1 MQENPF
7 ADTVP
12 THFAIAATVYTNP
25 LQQLQKE
32 TKTKRS
38 KLMFAVGDY
47 GNGKSHALERLKND
61 INIAESTKLAIYS
74 SAFATK
80 TLRGVYEQIAS
91 ELMSGKYDKLDNS
104 SDNRTAMETKGI
116 PEKIVNLFYRDNL
129 FRSKE
134 DVRPD
139 LQFGKIV
146 SSSVDVINF
155 ICALSVLVD
164 QFILM
169 IDDIEEAATLDRNER
184 KVFFGY
190 LRGLYD
196 QAVRGDHNILVLL
209 TFTPNKLKLLQ
220 ADRLDFYERMD
231 IEIDFKKPTIKEIID
246 IVEKRLEISGLEK
259 YKFTDKVLKET
270 YENTNSIR
278 DMFNNLRKAL
288 DIAEAK
294 GEKKIN
300 EIEIKKQKVTRPLE
314 IRGSKPADDAI
325 LAVLKKQE
333 GLLAGD
339 IVKSTGKSNPWI
351 RHRLADLVK
360 EGIITKQQ
368 IARNKPARY
377 YLAKEKKE

>member
-1 MQENPF
+1 
-7 ADTVP
+7 
-12 THFAIAATVYTNP
+12 
-25 LQQLQKE
+25 
-32 TKTKRS
+32 
-38 KLMFAVGDY
+38 
-47 GNGKSHALERLKND
+47 
-61 INIAESTKLAIYS
+61 
-74 SAFATK
+74 
-80 TLRGVYEQIAS
+80 
-91 ELMSGKYDKLDNS
+91 
-104 SDNRTAMETKGI
+104 
-116 PEKIVNLFYRDNL
+116 
-129 FRSKE
+129 
-134 DVRPD
+134 
-139 LQFGKIV
+139 
-146 SSSVDVINF
+146 
-155 ICALSVLVD
+155 
-164 QFILM
+164 M

>member
-231 IEIDFKKPTIKEIID
+231 IEKKNKKPTIKEIID